1 MPKSADPPTSRGDV
15 LRAALLLPLLALPL
29 ASAGCSGQDHL
40 RVSNQYP
47 FPVRVRVR
55 GQVIGTVP
63 AGETRTFR
71 GAAGYKGSLLRG
83 AAFETEQGTTLGA
96 VREDMARREDVSR
109 FNGVATWSVVA
120 APAES

>member
-1 MPKSADPPTSRGDV
+1 MLKSTDPPTSRRDV
-15 LRAALLLPLLALPL
+15 LHAALLLPLLALPL